1 MAFQK
6 VNYNSKR
13 LGVKVFDGQVV
24 RAGNIIVRQRGME
37 HRPGRFVGMGR
48 DYTLFALADGT
59 VKFGGG
65 RYVHVIPAE
74 SWKPPVKKKKPR
86 KDKSVA
92 EKPQPPKEKPPAQP
106 KK

>member
-13 LGVKVFDGQVV
+13 LGVKVFDGEVV
-24 RAGNIIVRQRGME
+24 RAGNIIVRQRGQE
-37 HRPGRFVGMGR
+37 HRAGKFVGMGK
-48 DYTLFALADGT
+48 DFTLYALADGK

-65 RYVHVIPAE
+65 RYVHVIPADT
-74 SWKPPVKKKKPR
+74 WKPPVKKKKP
-86 KDKSVA
+86 KK
-92 EKPQPPKEKPPAQP
+92 EKPQPPKEQSKPPEQP